1 MLWPVKP
8 ECECS
13 IFHECSDI
21 ELDTE
26 RLSCYDAAAAI
37 KASIEKPQV
46 GSSEQRQEQRNAEV
60 AAIVFGEEA
69 APEIVEEVPKQ
80 ITFVIK
86 DVLYTQR
93 RDTIFVAEDGRLFK
107 KVSDTQVTIKSG
119 ERVAI
124 EDGFL
129 ARFFSS
135 PRKASGLGQGTLI
148 QRVIL
153 PKSRALTSFN

>member
-1 MLWPVKP
+1 MDIYRLCLTLLCCGLLSQSV
-8 ECECS
+8 S
-13 IFHECSDI
+13 AQSFMECSDI

-26 RLSCYDAAAAI
+26 RLSCYDAAAAAI

-69 APEIVEEVPKQ
+69 APEIVEEVPEQ

-86 DVLYTQR
+86 DVLYTHR

-107 KVSDTQVTIKSG
+107 KVSDTQVTIKAG

-124 EDGFL
+124 EDGFFGSIFL
-129 ARFFSS
+129 VTEKGVRIKVKE
-135 PRKASGLGQGTLI
+135 R
-148 QRVIL
+148 
-153 PKSRALTSFN
+153 

>member
-1 MLWPVKP
+1 MDTYRLCLTLLCCGLLSQSVNAQ
-8 ECECS
+8 S
-13 IFHECSDI
+13 FMECSDI

-26 RLSCYDAAAAI
+26 RLSCYDAAAAAI

-69 APEIVEEVPKQ
+69 APEIVEEVPEQ

-124 EDGFL
+124 EDGFFGSIFL
-129 ARFFSS
+129 VTEKGVRIKVKE
-135 PRKASGLGQGTLI
+135 R
-148 QRVIL
+148 
-153 PKSRALTSFN
+153 

>member
-1 MLWPVKP
+1 MDTYRLCLTLLCCGLLSQSVTAQ
-8 ECECS
+8 S
-13 IFHECSDI
+13 FMECSDI

-26 RLSCYDAAAAI
+26 RLSCYDAAAAAI

-69 APEIVEEVPKQ
+69 APEIVEEVPEQ

-86 DVLYTQR
+86 DVLCTQR
-93 RDTIFVAEDGRLFK
+93 RNTIFVAEDGRLFK
-107 KVSDTQVTIKSG
+107 KVSDTQVTIKAG

-124 EDGFL
+124 EDGFFGSIFL
-129 ARFFSS
+129 VTEKGVRIKVKE
-135 PRKASGLGQGTLI
+135 R
-148 QRVIL
+148 
-153 PKSRALTSFN
+153 

>member
-1 MLWPVKP
+1 MDTYRLCLTLLYFGMLSQSV
-8 ECECS
+8 S
-13 IFHECSDI
+13 AQSFMECSDI

-26 RLSCYDAAAAI
+26 RLSCYDAAAAAI

-69 APEIVEEVPKQ
+69 APEIVEEVPEQ

-107 KVSDTQVTIKSG
+107 KISDTQVTIKPG

-124 EDGFL
+124 EDGFFGAIFL
-129 ARFFSS
+129 VTEKGVRIKVKE
-135 PRKASGLGQGTLI
+135 R
-148 QRVIL
+148 
-153 PKSRALTSFN
+153 

>member
-1 MLWPVKP
+1 MDTYRLCLTLLCFGMLSQSV
-8 ECECS
+8 S
-13 IFHECSDI
+13 AQSFMECSDI
-21 ELDTE
+21 ELDAE
-26 RLSCYDAAAAI
+26 RLSCYDAAAAAI

-69 APEIVEEVPKQ
+69 APEIVEEVPEQ

-107 KVSDTQVTIKSG
+107 KTSDTQVTIKPG

-124 EDGFL
+124 EDGFFGSIFL
-129 ARFFSS
+129 VTEKGVRIKVKE
-135 PRKASGLGQGTLI
+135 R
-148 QRVIL
+148 
-153 PKSRALTSFN
+153 

>member
-1 MLWPVKP
+1 MDTYRLCLTLLCCGLLSQSV
-8 ECECS
+8 S
-13 IFHECSDI
+13 AQSFMECSDI

-26 RLSCYDAAAAI
+26 RLSCYDAAAAAI

-69 APEIVEEVPKQ
+69 APEIVEEVPEQ
-80 ITFVIK
+80 IAFVIK

-107 KVSDTQVTIKSG
+107 KVSDTQVTIKAG

-124 EDGFL
+124 EDGFFGSIFL
-129 ARFFSS
+129 VTEKGVRIKVKE
-135 PRKASGLGQGTLI
+135 R
-148 QRVIL
+148 
-153 PKSRALTSFN
+153 

>member
-1 MLWPVKP
+1 MDTYRLCLTLLCFGMLSQSV
-8 ECECS
+8 S
-13 IFHECSDI
+13 AQSFMECSDI

-26 RLSCYDAAAAI
+26 RLSCYDAAAAAI

-69 APEIVEEVPKQ
+69 APEIVEEVPEQ

-107 KVSDTQVTIKSG
+107 KISDTQVSIKAG

-124 EDGFL
+124 EDGFFGSIFL
-129 ARFFSS
+129 VTEKGVRIKVKE
-135 PRKASGLGQGTLI
+135 R
-148 QRVIL
+148 
-153 PKSRALTSFN
+153 

>member
-1 MLWPVKP
+1 MDTYRLCLTLLCCGLLSQSV
-8 ECECS
+8 S
-13 IFHECSDI
+13 AQSFMECSDI

-26 RLSCYDAAAAI
+26 RLSCYDAAAAAI

-60 AAIVFGEEA
+60 ASIVFGEEA
-69 APEIVEEVPKQ
+69 APEIVEEVPEQ

-107 KVSDTQVTIKSG
+107 KVSDTQVTIKAG

-124 EDGFL
+124 EDGFFGSIFL
-129 ARFFSS
+129 VTEKGVRIKVKE
-135 PRKASGLGQGTLI
+135 R
-148 QRVIL
+148 
-153 PKSRALTSFN
+153 

>member
-1 MLWPVKP
+1 MDTYRLCLTLLCCGLLSQSV
-8 ECECS
+8 S
-13 IFHECSDI
+13 AQSFMECSDI
-21 ELDTE
+21 ELDAE
-26 RLSCYDAAAAI
+26 RLSCYDAAAAAI

-69 APEIVEEVPKQ
+69 APEIVEEVPEQ

-107 KVSDTQVTIKSG
+107 KVSDTQVTIKAG

-124 EDGFL
+124 EDGFFGSIFL
-129 ARFFSS
+129 VTEKGVRIKVKE
-135 PRKASGLGQGTLI
+135 R
-148 QRVIL
+148 
-153 PKSRALTSFN
+153 